1 MRKSIFFAVSLC
13 ISFFCL
19 GQSYEI
25 EALKKQLESYT
36 AQDTAR
42 VNRLNELCNAAP
54 RLSNEDLEKYGDE
67 ALELS
72 RRLDY
77 PRGEGFALLTQA
89 RLQAS
94 KNQVDSAENLIL
106 QAERIAKATNDELLL
121 VWVYYRLSG
130 FKQREDIR
138 ESARLLTKAEEI
150 AIKLGDKRLLLL
162 AQNEISSRSS
172 TLGDYTKALDYGVE
186 ALKLAEELE
195 EPVSRFSA
203 LSNLSDVYILIGEY
217 EKGSGYLQEL
227 IELNQQLGFDQTQ
240 LANLYNGL
248 GENYRLSDRPNEAIA
263 SYEKALSYSLT
274 ALDSLVPISNIADV
288 YVRMDNLPKAFEKGY
303 KSLTINNK
311 LRRPNMYGWIYGIL
325 ARAHLKEGNL
335 DSAVYYGE
343 MGYRWGQDLGIMED
357 LRDNSASLAEAYAKK
372 NDYEN
377 ALSFFQNYIS
387 YRDSMV
393 NDKVKNRSLVLEHDY
408 ELEMKE
414 DQIALLSEQ
423 QKLQRNFL
431 YSSLIVIVLI
441 MVAAFLLLR
450 NIRQK
455 QKANHLLLEQK
466 QEIDTKA
473 KELVAQK
480 DNLQKSYDNVELL
493 GEIGRKITSSLS
505 VEKIIGTVYDN
516 VNGLM
521 DAAIFGIG
529 IYHDS
534 TKALDFPATYE
545 NGHPLPPY
553 SNAVN
558 DPNRLAAVCFST
570 GKEIIIQDLEKDYA
584 RFLQKMPTPIEGK
597 SPASL
602 IYLPLV
608 SKGKLFGVVT
618 VQSFNKNAFSD
629 YHVYMLR
636 SIALYTAIAL
646 ENAESFNQ
654 LNSALDTLQET
665 QAQLI
670 QSEKMASLGELT
682 AGIAHEIQNPL
693 NFVNNFAEVSVE
705 LVEEIRESR
714 SKSQAPRQSSGTE
727 ITTEDHLEDEILGDI
742 KQNLEKIRHHGKRA
756 DAIVKGMLEHS
767 RKSTGEKVPTDINTL
782 ADEYLRLAYHGMRA
796 KDKSFNADFQ
806 TDFDPNLPKV
816 KVVPQDIGRVLL
828 NVINNAFQAVV
839 EKDLPGFLGDDKE
852 NLAGLRPLVTV
863 STKSY
868 GDKIEILIID
878 NGPGIPEAIKDKIF
892 QPFFTT
898 KPTGQGTGLGLSLS
912 YDIVKAHGGE
922 IAVESSPGNGTQFI
936 ISIPC

>member
-1 MRKSIFFAVSLC
+1 MKKSILFAVSLFL
-13 ISFFCL
+13 SLFCL

-54 RLSNEDLEKYGDE
+54 RLSNEDLEKYGNE

-106 QAERIAKATNDELLL
+106 EAERIAKATNDELLL

-150 AIKLGDKRLLLL
+150 ATKLGDKRLLLL
-162 AQNEISSRSS
+162 AQNEISSRS
-172 TLGDYTKALDYGVE
+172 TALGDYTKALDYGVE
-186 ALKLAEELE
+186 ALKLAEELD

-227 IELNQQLGFDQTQ
+227 IELNQQLGFGQSG
-240 LANLYNGL
+240 LAGLYNGL
-248 GENYRLSDRPNEAIA
+248 GEIYRLSDRPNEAIA

-303 KSLTINNK
+303 ESLTMNNK
-311 LRRPNMYGWIYGIL
+311 LRRPSLYGWIYGIL

-343 MGYRWGQDLGIMED
+343 LGYRWGEDLGIMED
-357 LRDNSASLAEAYAKK
+357 LRDNSASLAESYAKK
-372 NDYEN
+372 NDYKN
-377 ALSFFQNYIS
+377 ALTFFQNYIS

-393 NDKVKNRSLVLEHDY
+393 NDKVMNRSLVLQHDY
-408 ELEMKE
+408 ELEKKE
-414 DQIALLSEQ
+414 DQIALLNEQ
-423 QKLQRNFL
+423 QRLQRNFL
-431 YSSLIVIVLI
+431 YSSIIVIALAL
-441 MVAAFLLLR
+441 VAAFLLLR
-450 NIRQK
+450 NVRQK
-455 QKANHLLLEQK
+455 QKANRLLLKQK
-466 QEIDTKA
+466 QEIDAKA

-521 DAAIFGIG
+521 DASIFGIG
-529 IYHDS
+529 IYHDA

-570 GKEIIIQDLEKDYA
+570 GKEIIIQDLEKDYS

-618 VQSFNKNAFSD
+618 VQSFNKNAFTD

-705 LVEEIRESR
+705 LVEEIKDSR
-714 SKSQAPRQSSGTE
+714 LKTKDTRQKTE
-727 ITTEDHLEDEILGDI
+727 EEEMEEEILEDI

-756 DAIVKGMLEHS
+756 DSIVKGMLEHS
-767 RKSTGEKVPTDINTL
+767 RKQSGEKVPTDINAL

-796 KDKSFNADFQ
+796 KDKSFNADFKI
-806 TDFDPNLPKV
+806 DFDADIPKV
-816 KVVPQDIGRVLL
+816 GLVAQDMGRVLL
-828 NVINNAFQAVV
+828 NLVNNAFYAVN
-839 EKDLPGFLGDDKE
+839 EKSKQHPDGFK
-852 NLAGLRPLVTV
+852 PTVTV
-863 STKSY
+863 KTSKKP
-868 GDKIEILIID
+868 DRVELMVLD
-878 NGPGIPEAIKDKIF
+878 NGSGIPEHIREKIF

-898 KPTGQGTGLGLSLS
+898 KPTGSGTGLGLSLS
-912 YDIVKAHGGE
+912 YDIVKAHGGD
-922 IAVESSPGNGTQFI
+922 IRVDSSPENGTQFI
-936 ISIPC
+936 ISLPF

>member
-1 MRKSIFFAVSLC
+1 MKKQILVFILLCVSFLC
-13 ISFFCL
+13 RA
-19 GQSYEI
+19 QSYEI
-25 EALKKQLESYT
+25 DSLKKQLESYT
-36 AQDTAR
+36 KQDTAR
-42 VNRLNELCNAAP
+42 VNRLNELCNVTP
-54 RLSNEDLEKYGDE
+54 RLSNEDLEKYGNE

-77 PRGEGFALLTQA
+77 RRGEGFALLTQA
-89 RLQAS
+89 RLQNI
-94 KNQVDSAENLIL
+94 KNQYDSVETVILKAEIIGN
-106 QAERIAKATNDELLL
+106 ATNDELLL
-121 VWVYYRLSG
+121 FWVYYRLSV
-130 FKQREDIR
+130 FKQRDDIR

-150 AIKLGDKRLLLL
+150 ATKIGDKSLLLL
-162 AQNEISSRSS
+162 VQNEISSLSS

-186 ALKLAEELE
+186 ALKLAEDLDK
-195 EPVSRFSA
+195 PAFRYAA
-203 LSNLSDVYILIGEY
+203 LNNLADVYILIGDY

-227 IELNQQLGFDQTQ
+227 IELNQQLGFDQAQ
-240 LANLYNGL
+240 LTNLYNGL
-248 GENYRLSDRPNEAIA
+248 GENYRLSDRPKEAIA
-263 SYEKALSYSLT
+263 TYEKALSYSPT

-303 KSLTINNK
+303 ESLTMNNK

-343 MGYRWGQDLGIMED
+343 KGLRWGQDLGIMED

-372 NDYEN
+372 NDYKN

-393 NDKVKNRSLVLEHDY
+393 NDKVKNRSLVLEHDF
-408 ELEMKE
+408 ELGKKE
-414 DQIALLSEQ
+414 EQIALLNEQ
-423 QKLQRNFL
+423 QRLQRNFL
-431 YSSLIVIVLI
+431 YSSLIVIALI
-441 MVAAFLLLR
+441 MVAAFLLIR

-455 QKANHLLLEQK
+455 QKANRLLMKQK
-466 QEIDTKA
+466 QEIDAKA
-473 KELVAQK
+473 KELSAQK
-480 DNLQKSYDNVELL
+480 DILQKSYNNVELL

-521 DAAIFGIG
+521 DASIFGIG
-529 IYHDS
+529 IYHDA
-534 TKALDFPATYE
+534 TKLLDFPSTYE

-553 SNAVN
+553 SNAIN

-570 GKEIIIQDLEKDYA
+570 GKEIIIHDLEKDYGQ
-584 RFLQKMPTPIEGK
+584 FLQKMPTPIEGK

-646 ENAESFNQ
+646 ENAESFSQ
-654 LNSALDTLQET
+654 LNAALDTLQET

-705 LVEEIRESR
+705 LVEEIREARSERREARNMDQESR
-714 SKSQAPRQSSGTE
+714 DKKQEGDRDE
-727 ITTEDHLEDEILGDI
+727 NIDLEDEILEDI
-742 KQNLEKIRHHGKRA
+742 KQNLEKIWHHGKRA
-756 DAIVKGMLEHS
+756 DSIVKGMLEHS
-767 RKSTGEKVPTDINTL
+767 RKQSGEKIPTDINAL
-782 ADEYLRLAYHGMRA
+782 ADEYLRLSYHGMRA
-796 KDKSFNADFQ
+796 KEKSFNADFKME
-806 TDFDPNLPKV
+806 FDTGIPQV
-816 KVVPQDIGRVLL
+816 DVVAQDMGRVLL
-828 NVINNAFQAVV
+828 NLVNNAFYAVHEKSKEHLNGYKPTVTIKTSKKADRV
-839 EKDLPGFLGDDKE
+839 EL
-852 NLAGLRPLVTV
+852 TV
-863 STKSY
+863 A
-868 GDKIEILIID
+868 D
-878 NGPGIPEAIKDKIF
+878 NGGGIPEHIREKIF

-898 KPTGQGTGLGLSLS
+898 KPTGQGTGLGLSMS
-912 YDIVKAHGGE
+912 YDIVKAHGGD
-922 IAVESSPGNGTQFI
+922 IRVDSSPENGTQFI
-936 ISIPC
+936 ISLPI

>member
-1 MRKSIFFAVSLC
+1 VQRS
-13 ISFFCL
+13 
-19 GQSYEI
+19 
-25 EALKKQLESYT
+25 
-36 AQDTAR
+36 
-42 VNRLNELCNAAP
+42 P
-54 RLSNEDLEKYGDE
+54 RLSNEDLEKYGNE

-77 PRGEGFALLTQA
+77 SRGEGFALLTQA
-89 RLQAS
+89 RLQFS
-94 KNQVDSAENLIL
+94 NSRVDSAESLIL
-106 QAERIAKATNDELLL
+106 QADAIANKANDQVLQA
-121 VWVYYRLSG
+121 WVYLRRSG
-130 FKQREDIR
+130 LYGTTDLKQRIPW
-138 ESARLLTKAEEI
+138 LLKAEEL
-150 AIKLGDKRLLLL
+150 AVKLNDKYLTLVIHNDLT
-162 AQNEISSRSS
+162 SVYFP
-172 TLGDYTKALDYGVE
+172 LGDYVAALDYAVSE
-186 ALKLAEELE
+186 LELAEELNE
-195 EPVSRFSA
+195 TKYKYYGM
-203 LSNLSDVYILIGEY
+203 SNLADVYIMIGEY
-217 EKGSGYLQEL
+217 EKANEYQQKL
-227 IELNQQLGFDQTQ
+227 IELHQELGFGKLQ
-240 LANLYNGL
+240 LSGLYNSL
-248 GENYRLSDRPNEAIA
+248 GENYRLSDKPLEAIEA
-263 SYEKALSYSLT
+263 YENGLKYANRP
-274 ALDSLVPISNIADV
+274 ADSTVFISNIADV
-288 YVRMDNLPKAFEKGY
+288 YIRMDNLPKAFEKAY
-303 KSLTINNK
+303 ESLTMNNK
-311 LRRPNMYGWIYGIL
+311 LQEASYFGWIYGIL

-335 DSAVYYGE
+335 DSAVYYGDL
-343 MGYRWGQDLGIMED
+343 GYRWGQDLGIMED

-372 NDYEN
+372 SDYKN

-431 YSSLIVIVLI
+431 YSSIIVIALV

-450 NIRQK
+450 NVRQK
-455 QKANHLLLEQK
+455 QKANRLLLKQK
-466 QEIDTKA
+466 QEIDAKA
-473 KELVAQK
+473 KELAAQK
-480 DNLQKSYDNVELL
+480 DILQKSYDNVELL

-529 IYHDS
+529 IYHDA

-602 IYLPLV
+602 IYLPLL
-608 SKGKLFGVVT
+608 SKGRLFGVVT
-618 VQSFNKNAFSD
+618 VQSFNKNAFTD

-705 LVEEIRESR
+705 LVDEIQDSRRKTQDLPAGQAGTRNKTEQDEMEEEI
-714 SKSQAPRQSSGTE
+714 
-727 ITTEDHLEDEILGDI
+727 LEDI

-756 DAIVKGMLEHS
+756 DSIVKGMLEHS
-767 RKSTGEKVPTDINTL
+767 RKQSGEKVPTDVNAL
-782 ADEYLRLAYHGMRA
+782 ADEYLRLSYHGMRA
-796 KDKSFNADFQ
+796 KDKSFNADFKM
-806 TDFDPNLPKV
+806 DLDPHVPKV
-816 KVVPQDIGRVLL
+816 GLVAQDMGRVLL
-828 NVINNAFQAVV
+828 NLVNNAFYAVN
-839 EKDLPGFLGDDKE
+839 EKSKMKIDGY
-852 NLAGLRPLVTV
+852 RPTVTV
-863 STKSY
+863 KTH
-868 GDKIEILIID
+868 GGLDKVEITVDD
-878 NGPGIPEAIKDKIF
+878 NGPGIPEHIREKIF

-898 KPTGQGTGLGLSLS
+898 KPTGSGTGLGLSLS

-922 IAVESSPGNGTQFI
+922 IRVESTPEKGTCFI
-936 ISIPC
+936 ISIPF

>member
-1 MRKSIFFAVSLC
+1 MKKILLFVASLC

-36 AQDTAR
+36 KQDTAR

-54 RLSNEDLEKYGDE
+54 RLSNEDLEKYGNE

-106 QAERIAKATNDELLL
+106 QAERIAKETNDELLL

-150 AIKLGDKRLLLL
+150 ATKLGDKRLLLL
-162 AQNEISSRSS
+162 AQNEISSRS
-172 TLGDYTKALDYGVE
+172 TALGDYTKALDYGVE
-186 ALKLAEELE
+186 ALKLAEELD

-227 IELNQQLGFDQTQ
+227 IELNQQLGFGQSG
-240 LANLYNGL
+240 LAGLYNGL

-274 ALDSLVPISNIADV
+274 DLDSLVPISNIADV

-303 KSLTINNK
+303 ESLTMNNK
-311 LRRPNMYGWIYGIL
+311 LRRPSLYGWIYGIL

-343 MGYRWGQDLGIMED
+343 LGYRWGQDLGIMED

-372 NDYEN
+372 NDYKN

-393 NDKVKNRSLVLEHDY
+393 NDKVKNRSLVLEHDF
-408 ELEMKE
+408 ELAKKE
-414 DQIALLSEQ
+414 DQISLLNEQ
-423 QKLQRNFL
+423 QRLQRNFL
-431 YSSLIVIVLI
+431 YSSLVVLALI
-441 MVAAFLLLR
+441 LVAAFLLLR

-455 QKANHLLLEQK
+455 QKANRLLLRQK
-466 QEIDTKA
+466 QEIDAKA
-473 KELVAQK
+473 KELAAQK
-480 DNLQKSYDNVELL
+480 DILQKSYNNVELL

-529 IYHDS
+529 IYHDA
-534 TKALDFPATYE
+534 TKALDFPSTYE

-553 SNAVN
+553 SNAIN

-570 GKEIIIQDLEKDYA
+570 GKEIIISDLEKDYA
-584 RFLQKMPTPIEGK
+584 NYLQKMPTPIEGK

-602 IYLPLV
+602 IYLPMV

-618 VQSFNKNAFSD
+618 VQSFNKDAFTD

-654 LNSALDTLQET
+654 LNSTLDTLQET

-705 LVEEIRESR
+705 LVDEILEER
-714 SKSQAPRQSSGTE
+714 SKSQEARDET
-727 ITTEDHLEDEILGDI
+727 LVAEILGDI
-742 KQNLEKIRHHGKRA
+742 KENLSKIRHHGKRA
-756 DAIVKGMLEHS
+756 DSIVKGMLEHS
-767 RKSTGEKVPTDINTL
+767 RKQSGEKVPTDINAL

-796 KDKSFNADFQ
+796 KDKSFNADFKM
-806 TDFDPNLPKV
+806 DFDPNIPKV
-816 KVVPQDIGRVLL
+816 GLVAQDIGRVLL
-828 NVINNAFQAVV
+828 NLINNAFYAVN
-839 EKDLPGFLGDDKE
+839 EKSKQHPDGFK
-852 NLAGLRPLVTV
+852 PTVTV
-863 STKSY
+863 KTSKKS
-868 GDKIEILIID
+868 DRVEVMVID
-878 NGPGIPEAIKDKIF
+878 NGPGIPDHIQEKIF

-912 YDIVKAHGGE
+912 YDIVKAHGGD
-922 IAVESSPGNGTQFI
+922 ILVDSSPETGTQFT
-936 ISIPC
+936 ISLPC

>member
-1 MRKSIFFAVSLC
+1 M
-13 ISFFCL
+13 SFFCL

-36 AQDTAR
+36 KQDTAR
-42 VNRLNELCNAAP
+42 VNRLNELCNITP
-54 RLSNEDLEKYGDE
+54 RLSNEDLEKYGNE

-72 RRLDY
+72 RKLAY
-77 PRGEGFALLTQA
+77 PRGEGFALMTQA
-89 RLQAS
+89 RLQLS
-94 KNQVDSAENLIL
+94 KSRADSAESLIL
-106 QAERIAKATNDELLL
+106 QADAIAKKVDDQVLQA
-121 VWVYYRLSG
+121 WVYLRRSG
-130 FKQREDIR
+130 LYGMVDLKQKI
-138 ESARLLTKAEEI
+138 SWLLKAEEI
-150 AIKLGDKRLLLL
+150 AVKLNDKYLTLLIHDNLTSIYF
-162 AQNEISSRSS
+162 A
-172 TLGDYTKALDYGVE
+172 LGDYVAALDYAVSE
-186 ALKLAEELE
+186 LKLAGELNE
-195 EPVSRFSA
+195 A
-203 LSNLSDVYILIGEY
+203 KYKYYGMSNLADLYIMIGEY
-217 EKGSGYLQEL
+217 EKANGYQQQLIDLHQEL
-227 IELNQQLGFDQTQ
+227 GFGESQLRG
-240 LANLYNGL
+240 LYNSL
-248 GENYRLSDRPNEAIA
+248 GENYRLSDKHLEAIEA
-263 SYEKALSYSLT
+263 YEKGLEFTTRPS
-274 ALDSLVPISNIADV
+274 DSTVFISNIADV
-288 YVRMDNLPKAFEKGY
+288 YVRMDNLPKAFEKAY
-303 KSLTINNK
+303 EALTMNNK
-311 LRRPNMYGWIYGIL
+311 FQEASYFGWIYGIL
-325 ARAHLKEGNL
+325 ARAHLKEENL

-343 MGYRWGQDLGIMED
+343 LGYRWGQDLGIMED

-372 NDYEN
+372 NDYKN

-408 ELEMKE
+408 ELEKKE
-414 DQIALLSEQ
+414 DQISLLNEQ
-423 QKLQRNFL
+423 QRLQRNFL
-431 YSSLIVIVLI
+431 YSSLVVLVLI
-441 MVAAFLLLR
+441 LVAAFLLLR

-455 QKANHLLLEQK
+455 QKANRLLLKQK
-466 QEIDTKA
+466 QEIDAKA
-473 KELVAQK
+473 RELAAQK
-480 DNLQKSYDNVELL
+480 DILQKSYNNVELL

-521 DAAIFGIG
+521 DASVFGIG
-529 IYHDS
+529 IYHDA

-553 SNAVN
+553 SNAIN

-570 GKEIIIQDLEKDYA
+570 GKEIIISDLEKDYVQ
-584 RFLQKMPTPIEGK
+584 FLQKIPTPIEGK

-618 VQSFNKNAFSD
+618 VQSFNKNAFTD

-705 LVEEIRESR
+705 LVEEIQESR
-714 SKSQAPRQSSGTE
+714 NKSQETRTKTQEDE
-727 ITTEDHLEDEILGDI
+727 IEEEILGDI

-756 DAIVKGMLEHS
+756 DSIVKGMLEHS
-767 RKSTGEKVPTDINTL
+767 RKQSGEKLSTDINAL

-796 KDKSFNADFQ
+796 KDKSFNANFK
-806 TDFDPNLPKV
+806 TDFDADLPKV
-816 KVVPQDIGRVLL
+816 NVVPQDIGRVLL
-828 NVINNAFQAVV
+828 NIINNAFQACTNS
-839 EKDLPGFLGDDKE
+839 ELKINNSEFM
-852 NLAGLRPLVTV
+852 PLVTV
-863 STKSY
+863 STKSLA
-868 GDKIEILIID
+868 GSVQITVSD

-922 IAVESSPGNGTQFI
+922 IVVESSPESGTQFI

>member
-1 MRKSIFFAVSLC
+1 MKKLLLFVASLC
-13 ISFFCL
+13 MSFFCL

-36 AQDTAR
+36 KQDTAR

-54 RLSNEDLEKYGDE
+54 RLSNEDLEKYGNE

-77 PRGEGFALLTQA
+77 PRGGGFALLTQA

-106 QAERIAKATNDELLL
+106 QAERIAKETNDELLL

-150 AIKLGDKRLLLL
+150 ATKLGDKRLLLL
-162 AQNEISSRSS
+162 AQNEISSRS
-172 TLGDYTKALDYGVE
+172 TALGDYTKALDYGVE
-186 ALKLAEELE
+186 ALKLAEELD

-203 LSNLSDVYILIGEY
+203 LSNLADVYILIGEY

-227 IELNQQLGFDQTQ
+227 IELNQQLGFGQSG
-240 LANLYNGL
+240 LAGLYNGL

-274 ALDSLVPISNIADV
+274 DLDSLVPISNIADV

-303 KSLTINNK
+303 ESLTMNNK
-311 LRRPNMYGWIYGIL
+311 LRRPSLYGWIYGIL

-335 DSAVYYGE
+335 DSAVYYGDL
-343 MGYRWGQDLGIMED
+343 GYRWGQDLGIMED

-372 NDYEN
+372 NDYKN

-423 QKLQRNFL
+423 QRLQRNFL
-431 YSSLIVIVLI
+431 YSSLVVLVLI
-441 MVAAFLLLR
+441 LVAAFLLLR

-455 QKANHLLLEQK
+455 QKANRLLLKQK
-466 QEIDTKA
+466 QEIDAKA
-473 KELVAQK
+473 KELAAQK
-480 DNLQKSYDNVELL
+480 DILQKSYNNVELL

-521 DAAIFGIG
+521 DASIFGIG
-529 IYHDS
+529 IYHDAN
-534 TKALDFPATYE
+534 KALDFPATYE

-570 GKEIIIQDLEKDYA
+570 GKEIIIQDLEKDYS

-618 VQSFNKNAFSD
+618 VQSFNKNAFTD

-705 LVEEIRESR
+705 LVEEIKDSR
-714 SKSQAPRQSSGTE
+714 LKTQDSRQKTE
-727 ITTEDHLEDEILGDI
+727 EDEILEDI

-756 DAIVKGMLEHS
+756 DSIVKGMLEHS
-767 RKSTGEKVPTDINTL
+767 RKQSGEKVPTDINAL

-796 KDKSFNADFQ
+796 KDKSFNADFKM
-806 TDFDPNLPKV
+806 DFDPNIPKV
-816 KVVPQDIGRVLL
+816 GLVAQDMGRVLL
-828 NVINNAFQAVV
+828 NLVNNAFYAVN
-839 EKDLPGFLGDDKE
+839 EKSKQRSDGFK
-852 NLAGLRPLVTV
+852 PTVTV
-863 STKSY
+863 KTSKKP
-868 GDKIEILIID
+868 DRVELMVLD
-878 NGPGIPEAIKDKIF
+878 NGSGIPEHIREKIF

-898 KPTGQGTGLGLSLS
+898 KPTGSGTGLGLSLS
-912 YDIVKAHGGE
+912 YDIVKAHGGD
-922 IAVESSPGNGTQFI
+922 IRVESSEESGTQFI
-936 ISIPC
+936 ISLPF

>member
-1 MRKSIFFAVSLC
+1 MKKSILFTVSLFL
-13 ISFFCL
+13 SLFCL

-36 AQDTAR
+36 KQDTAR
-42 VNRLNELCNAAP
+42 VNRLNELCNISP
-54 RLSNEDLEKYGDE
+54 RLSNEDLEKYGNE
-67 ALELS
+67 ALEIS

-77 PRGEGFALLTQA
+77 SRGEGFALLTQA
-89 RLQAS
+89 RLQNI
-94 KNQVDSAENLIL
+94 KNQYDSAESLIL
-106 QAERIAKATNDELLL
+106 QAENIAKATNDELLL
-121 VWVYYRLSG
+121 VWVYYRLSAY
-130 FKQREDIR
+130 KQREDIR

-162 AQNEISSRSS
+162 AQNEISSLSS

-186 ALKLAEELE
+186 ALKLAEDLD
-195 EPVSRFSA
+195 EPAIRYAA
-203 LSNLSDVYILIGEY
+203 LTNLSDVYILIGEY
-217 EKGSGYLQEL
+217 DKGNEYLQEL
-227 IELNQQLGFDQTQ
+227 IELNQQLGFSQSA
-240 LANLYNGL
+240 LARLYNSL
-248 GENYRLSDRPNEAIA
+248 GENYRLSDRPKEAISA
-263 SYEKALSYSLT
+263 YEKSLSFTET
-274 ALDSLVPISNIADV
+274 ASDSVVFISNIADV
-288 YVRMDNLPKAFEKGY
+288 YVRMDSLPKAFEKAY
-303 KSLTINNK
+303 ESLTMNK
-311 LRRPNMYGWIYGIL
+311 REQETSLFGWIYGIL
-325 ARAHLKEGNL
+325 ARAHLKEGSL

-372 NDYEN
+372 NDYKN
-377 ALSFFQNYIS
+377 ALSFFQNYIA

-393 NDKVKNRSLVLEHDY
+393 NDKVKNRSLVLEHDF

-414 DQIALLSEQ
+414 DQIAMLNEQ

-431 YSSLIVIVLI
+431 YSSIIVIALAL
-441 MVAAFLLLR
+441 VAAFLLLR
-450 NIRQK
+450 NVRQK
-455 QKANHLLLEQK
+455 QKANRLLLQQK

-473 KELVAQK
+473 KELAAQK

-529 IYHDS
+529 IYHDA

-553 SNAVN
+553 SNAIN

-570 GKEIIIQDLEKDYA
+570 GKEIIIHDLEKDYA

-618 VQSFNKNAFSD
+618 VQSFNKNAFTD

-705 LVEEIRESR
+705 LVEEIKDSR
-714 SKSQAPRQSSGTE
+714 LKTKDTRQKTE
-727 ITTEDHLEDEILGDI
+727 EDELEEEILEDI

-756 DAIVKGMLEHS
+756 DSIVKGMLEHS
-767 RKSTGEKVPTDINTL
+767 RKQSGEKVPTDINAL

-796 KDKSFNADFQ
+796 KDKSFNADFKM
-806 TDFDPNLPKV
+806 DFDPNIPKV
-816 KVVPQDIGRVLL
+816 GLVAQDMGRVLL
-828 NVINNAFQAVV
+828 NLVNNAFYAVN
-839 EKDLPGFLGDDKE
+839 EKSKQHPDGFK
-852 NLAGLRPLVTV
+852 PTVTV
-863 STKSY
+863 KTSKKP
-868 GDKIEILIID
+868 DRVELMVLD
-878 NGPGIPEAIKDKIF
+878 NGSGIPEHIREKIF

-898 KPTGQGTGLGLSLS
+898 KPTGSGTGLGLSLS
-912 YDIVKAHGGE
+912 YDIVKAHGGD
-922 IAVESSPGNGTQFI
+922 IRVDSSPENGTQFI
-936 ISIPC
+936 ISLPL

>member
-1 MRKSIFFAVSLC
+1 MKKLLLFVASLC
-13 ISFFCL
+13 ISLFCL

-36 AQDTAR
+36 KQDTAR
-42 VNRLNELCNAAP
+42 VNRLNELCNIIP
-54 RLSNEDLEKYGDE
+54 RLSNEDLEKYGNE

-106 QAERIAKATNDELLL
+106 QAERIAKETNDELLL

-138 ESARLLTKAEEI
+138 EGARLLTKAEEI
-150 AIKLGDKRLLLL
+150 ATKLGDKRLLLL
-162 AQNEISSRSS
+162 AQNEISSLSS

-186 ALKLAEELE
+186 ALKLAEDLD

-227 IELNQQLGFDQTQ
+227 IELNQQLGLDQAQ

-263 SYEKALSYSLT
+263 TYEKSLTHAET

-303 KSLTINNK
+303 ESLTMNNK
-311 LRRPNMYGWIYGIL
+311 LRRPSLYGWIYGIL

-335 DSAVYYGE
+335 DSALYYGE
-343 MGYRWGQDLGIMED
+343 LGYRWGQDLGIMED

-372 NDYEN
+372 NDYKN
-377 ALSFFQNYIS
+377 ALSFFQNYIA

-414 DQIALLSEQ
+414 DQIVLLSEQ

-431 YSSLIVIVLI
+431 YSSLVVLVLI
-441 MVAAFLLLR
+441 LVAAFLLLR

-455 QKANHLLLEQK
+455 QKANRLLLQQK

-473 KELVAQK
+473 KELAAQK

-529 IYHDS
+529 IYHDA

-553 SNAVN
+553 SNAIN

-570 GKEIIIQDLEKDYA
+570 GKEIIIHDLEKDYA

-618 VQSFNKNAFSD
+618 VQSFNKNAFTD

-705 LVEEIRESR
+705 LLDEIQESR
-714 SKSQAPRQSSGTE
+714 NKSQEARTKTE
-727 ITTEDHLEDEILGDI
+727 EDEMELEILEDI

-756 DAIVKGMLEHS
+756 DSIVKGMLEHS
-767 RKSTGEKVPTDINTL
+767 RKQSGEKVPTDINAL
-782 ADEYLRLAYHGMRA
+782 ADEYLRLSYHGMRA
-796 KDKSFNADFQ
+796 KDKSFNADFKM
-806 TDFDPNLPKV
+806 DLDPHVPKV
-816 KVVPQDIGRVLL
+816 GLVAQDMGRVLL
-828 NVINNAFQAVV
+828 NLINNAFYAVN
-839 EKDLPGFLGDDKE
+839 EKSKMKIDGY
-852 NLAGLRPLVTV
+852 RPTVTV
-863 STKSY
+863 KTHREL
-868 GDKIEILIID
+868 DKVEITVGD
-878 NGPGIPEAIKDKIF
+878 NGPGIPEHIREKIF

-898 KPTGQGTGLGLSLS
+898 KPTGSGTGLGLSLS

-922 IAVESSPGNGTQFI
+922 IRVENKTEEGAQFV
-936 ISIPC
+936 ISIPCW

>member
-1 MRKSIFFAVSLC
+1 MKKLLLFVASLC

-36 AQDTAR
+36 KQDTAR
-42 VNRLNELCNAAP
+42 VNRLIELCNISP
-54 RLSNEDLEKYGDE
+54 RLSNEDLEKYGNE
-67 ALELS
+67 ALQLS

-89 RLQAS
+89 RLQFS
-94 KNQVDSAENLIL
+94 KSRADSAESLIL
-106 QAERIAKATNDELLL
+106 QADAIAKKINDEVLQA
-121 VWVYYRLSG
+121 WVYLRRSG
-130 FKQREDIR
+130 LYGATELKQRI
-138 ESARLLTKAEEI
+138 SWLLKAEEL
-150 AIKLGDKRLLLL
+150 AVKLNDKYLTLVIHDDLTSIYF
-162 AQNEISSRSS
+162 A
-172 TLGDYTKALDYGVE
+172 LGDYVAAMDYAVSE
-186 ALKLAEELE
+186 LELAEELNQTKYKYYGM
-195 EPVSRFSA
+195 
-203 LSNLSDVYILIGEY
+203 SNLADLYIMIGEY
-217 EKGSGYLQEL
+217 EKANGYQQQLIDLHQEL
-227 IELNQQLGFDQTQ
+227 GFGESQLR
-240 LANLYNGL
+240 NLYNSL
-248 GENYRLSDRPNEAIA
+248 GENYRLSDKHLEAIEA
-263 SYEKALSYSLT
+263 YEDGLKYAT
-274 ALDSLVPISNIADV
+274 RPADSTVFISNIADV
-288 YVRMDNLPKAFEKGY
+288 YVRMDNLPKAFEKAY
-303 KSLTINNK
+303 EALTMNNK
-311 LRRPNMYGWIYGIL
+311 FQEASYFGWIYGIL

-343 MGYRWGQDLGIMED
+343 LGYRWGQDLGIMED

-372 NDYEN
+372 NDYKN
-377 ALSFFQNYIS
+377 ALSFFRNYIS

-414 DQIALLSEQ
+414 DQIAMLNEQ
-423 QKLQRNFL
+423 QRLQRNFL
-431 YSSLIVIVLI
+431 YSSIIVIALAL
-441 MVAAFLLLR
+441 VAAFLLLR
-450 NIRQK
+450 NVRQK
-455 QKANHLLLEQK
+455 QKANRLLLQQK

-473 KELVAQK
+473 KELAAQK

-521 DAAIFGIG
+521 DASIFGIG
-529 IYHDS
+529 IYHDA

-570 GKEIIIQDLEKDYA
+570 GKEIIIQDLEKDYS

-618 VQSFNKNAFSD
+618 VQSFNKNAFTD

-654 LNSALDTLQET
+654 LNSALDTLRET

-705 LVEEIRESR
+705 LVEEIKDSR
-714 SKSQAPRQSSGTE
+714 LKTKDTRQKTE
-727 ITTEDHLEDEILGDI
+727 EEEMEEEILEDI

-756 DAIVKGMLEHS
+756 DSIVKGMLEHS
-767 RKSTGEKVPTDINTL
+767 RKQSGEKVPTDINAL

-796 KDKSFNADFQ
+796 KDKSFNADFKI
-806 TDFDPNLPKV
+806 DFDADIPKV
-816 KVVPQDIGRVLL
+816 GLVAQDMGRVLL
-828 NVINNAFQAVV
+828 NLVNNAFYAVN
-839 EKDLPGFLGDDKE
+839 EKSKQHPDGFK
-852 NLAGLRPLVTV
+852 PTVTV
-863 STKSY
+863 KTSKKP
-868 GDKIEILIID
+868 DRVELMVLD
-878 NGPGIPEAIKDKIF
+878 NGSGIPEHIREKIF

-898 KPTGQGTGLGLSLS
+898 KPTGSGTGLGLSLS
-912 YDIVKAHGGE
+912 YDIVKAHGGD
-922 IAVESSPGNGTQFI
+922 IRVDSSPENGTQFI
-936 ISIPC
+936 ISLPF

>member
-1 MRKSIFFAVSLC
+1 MKKLLLFVASLC
-13 ISFFCL
+13 ISLFCL

-25 EALKKQLESYT
+25 DALKKQLESYT
-36 AQDTAR
+36 KQDTAR

-54 RLSNEDLEKYGDE
+54 RLSNEDLEKYGNE
-67 ALELS
+67 ASELS
-72 RRLDY
+72 KRLDY

-89 RLQAS
+89 RLQFS
-94 KNQVDSAENLIL
+94 NSRVDSAESLIL
-106 QAERIAKATNDELLL
+106 QAETIAKATNDELLQ
-121 VWVYYRLSG
+121 VWVYIRLSG
-130 FKQREDIR
+130 VKQRKDIR

-150 AIKLGDKRLLLL
+150 AAKLGDKRLLLL
-162 AQNEISSRSS
+162 VQNSISSLS
-172 TLGDYTKALDYGVE
+172 TALGDYTKALDYGVE
-186 ALKLAEELE
+186 ALKLAEDLDK
-195 EPVSRFSA
+195 PVYRYSA
-203 LSNLSDVYILIGEY
+203 LNNLADVYILIGDY
-217 EKGSGYLQEL
+217 DKGSGYLQEL
-227 IELNQQLGFDQTQ
+227 IELNQQLGFDQEQ
-240 LANLYNGL
+240 LAGLYNGL

-274 ALDSLVPISNIADV
+274 DLDSLVPISNIADV

-303 KSLTINNK
+303 ESLTMNNK
-311 LRRPNMYGWIYGIL
+311 LRRPSLYGWIYGIL

-343 MGYRWGQDLGIMED
+343 LGYRWGQDLGIMED

-372 NDYEN
+372 NDYKN

-408 ELEMKE
+408 ELEKKE
-414 DQIALLSEQ
+414 DQISLLNEQ
-423 QKLQRNFL
+423 QRLQRNFL
-431 YSSLIVIVLI
+431 YSSLVVLVLI
-441 MVAAFLLLR
+441 LVAAFLLLR

-455 QKANHLLLEQK
+455 QKANRLLLKQK
-466 QEIDTKA
+466 QEIDAKA
-473 KELVAQK
+473 RELAAQK
-480 DNLQKSYDNVELL
+480 DILQKSYNNVELL

-521 DAAIFGIG
+521 DASIFGIG
-529 IYHDS
+529 IYHDA

-553 SNAVN
+553 SNAIN

-570 GKEIIIQDLEKDYA
+570 GKEIIISDLERDYVQ
-584 RFLQKMPTPIEGK
+584 FLQKMPTPIEGK

-618 VQSFNKNAFSD
+618 VQSFNKNAFTD

-705 LVEEIRESR
+705 LVEEIQESR
-714 SKSQAPRQSSGTE
+714 NKSQETRTKTQEDE
-727 ITTEDHLEDEILGDI
+727 IEEEILGDI

-756 DAIVKGMLEHS
+756 DSIVKGMLEHS
-767 RKSTGEKVPTDINTL
+767 RKQSGEKLSTDINAL

-796 KDKSFNADFQ
+796 KDKSFNANFK
-806 TDFDPNLPKV
+806 TDFDADLPKV
-816 KVVPQDIGRVLL
+816 NVVPQDIGRVLL
-828 NVINNAFQAVV
+828 NIINNAFQACANS
-839 EKDLPGFLGDDKE
+839 ELKINNSEFM
-852 NLAGLRPLVTV
+852 PLVTV
-863 STKSY
+863 STKSLA
-868 GDKIEILIID
+868 GSVQITVSD

-922 IAVESSPGNGTQFI
+922 IVVESSPESGTQFI